1 MATVTQ
7 PSVLQHQIMAPPV
20 PPLEPGDHLTP
31 EEFERRYDAM
41 PHLKKAELIEGV
53 VYMSS
58 PVKHDSHGNPQFNLI
73 SWGGIFVFAT
83 PGIQGGDNGSLKL
96 DNKNMPQPDVYL
108 LISPN
113 HGGQARIDEG
123 YVVGAPD
130 WIGEV
135 AATTASYD
143 LHVKL
148 EVYRRN
154 GVREYVIWRVLD
166 REIDWFVL
174 RGGKYERLALS
185 AEGIYQSEALPGL
198 WLDPQA
204 LIAEDLPKLQ
214 AIVQRG
220 LATPEHQQFVERL
233 ARAAT
238 KP

>member
-1 MATVTQ
+1 MATLTR
-7 PSVLQHQIMAPPV
+7 PSIPRIQIELPPIV
-20 PPLEPGDHLTP
+20 PLENGDHLTR
-31 EEFERRYDAM
+31 EEFECRYDAM
-41 PHLKKAELIEGV
+41 PHVKKAELIEGV
-53 VYMSS
+53 VYTSS
-58 PVKHDSHGNPQFNLI
+58 PVKHDSHSNPQFNLI
-73 SWGGIFVFAT
+73 TWGGIFVFAT

-96 DNKNMPQPDVYL
+96 DTKNMPQPDVYL
-108 LISPN
+108 LILPA

-135 AATTASYD
+135 AATSASYD

-174 RGGKYERLALS
+174 RGAKYERLALS

-198 WLDPQA
+198 WLDPHA

-214 AIVQRG
+214 AVVQRG

-233 ARAAT
+233 ARAART
-238 KP
+238 P